1 MERAKRNFRKN
12 AKVFYLVA
20 SVLAVI
26 IVTPFVI
33 SQYINYQ
40 SRPVSK
46 ELKSPDV
53 VFIIKDGDTATS
65 VAKGIKD
72 KNLIRSDTAFR
83 FYLKSNN
90 LEKNIHVGYFKLSG
104 SMTFSQIAETLKGS
118 GSQDVRVLIPEGF
131 RNEEIAR
138 RLFRTLNIPEKEFLS
153 LAKEGYMFPDTY
165 DFRVDV
171 SPEDIA
177 DVMLKTFNTKVVSV
191 IKASSSTMTE
201 NDVMTLASIVEKES
215 RTDTDRPII
224 AGILLNRLAI
234 NQGLEVDATLQYLLG
249 ENEDGWWAH
258 DSVALVKAKTI
269 DSPYNTYKYAGIPPA
284 PINNPGL
291 KSVQAVL
298 SPTPSKYFYY
308 LHEDDGTPH
317 YAETFKEHQNNINNF
332 LK

>member
-12 AKVFYLVA
+12 AKVFYFVA
-20 SVLAVI
+20 SILAII

-33 SQYINYQ
+33 SKYISYQ

-46 ELKSPDV
+46 DIKSPDV
-53 VFIIKDGDTATS
+53 VFTVKEGDTATS
-65 VAKGIKD
+65 VATSLKN

-90 LEKNIHVGYFKLSG
+90 LEKDIHVGYFKLSP
-104 SMTFSQIAETLKGS
+104 SMTFSQISQTLKGS

-177 DVMLKTFNTKVVSV
+177 EVMRKTFDTKVASV
-191 IKASSSTMTE
+191 IKSSDTTMTE
-201 NDVMTLASIVEKES
+201 NEVMTLASIVEKES
-215 RTDTDRPII
+215 RTDADRPVI

-249 ENEDGWWAH
+249 EGEDGWWAH
-258 DSVALVKAKTI
+258 DSVALVEAKTI
-269 DSPYNTYKYAGIPPA
+269 DSPYNTYKYAGLPPG

-291 KSVQAVL
+291 KSVEAVL
-298 SPTPSKYFYY
+298 SPTSSKYYYY
-308 LHEDDGTPH
+308 LHEADGTPH
-317 YAETFKEHQNNINNF
+317 YAETFQQHQNNIANF
-332 LK
+332 L